1 MNEGN
6 QRYLALDGLRGIA
19 ALLVVLYHVELPN
32 HFTHNSFTRHG
43 YLAVDMFLILSGF
56 VISSAYSRRI
66 SDARGA
72 VEFYWLRFFRI
83 YPLHIAMLLAF
94 VLFECVKLAAL
105 RSGAITP
112 GEQAPFTG
120 NNTVGALVTN
130 VLMLQGLGITNGMT
144 WNSVSWSVS
153 CEFAAYLLF
162 SIVAWSGLIRTR
174 AFFVAGATAGAAGFT
189 FVIMSTCTLDV
200 VSNLALTRCLS
211 GFIFGMLIFR
221 ISSGP
226 WGKSFAAQSDIV
238 VGASEVVVI
247 AVLVFAMSL
256 APAPAQRGLA
266 EPYPE
271 MLLVIVT
278 ALILT
283 VAVFRLDRGPVSRVL
298 MSRPIQFLGRISY
311 SIYMVHIFVWLVF
324 SIVLKR
330 VFHVDLAGAT
340 DSMSPWVGD
349 VLVALQVAVVIAT
362 SAVTFALIE
371 EPARRYGRRFLAARA
386 RRHEVQPT
394 GAPRAL

>member
-1 MNEGN
+1 MNESN
-6 QRYLALDGLRGIA
+6 RRYLALDGLRGIA

-43 YLAVDMFLILSGF
+43 YLAVDLFLILSGF

-66 SDARGA
+66 SDAHGA
-72 VEFYWLRFFRI
+72 REFYWLRFFRI

-94 VLFECVKLAAL
+94 VLFECVKLAAI

-120 NNTVGALVTN
+120 NNTVGALIAN
-130 VLMLQGLGITNGMT
+130 VFMLQGLGITNGLT
-144 WNSVSWSVS
+144 WNNVSWSVS

-162 SIVAWSGLIRTR
+162 SIVAWSGLIRTKG
-174 AFFVAGATAGAAGFT
+174 FFVVGAIAGAAGFI
-189 FVIMSTCTLDV
+189 FIVVSTRTLDV
-200 VSNLALTRCLS
+200 VSDLALTRCLS

-221 ISSGP
+221 IASGP
-226 WGKSFAAQSDIV
+226 WGERFAAQSNFVIGV
-238 VGASEVVVI
+238 SELVVI
-247 AVLVFAMSL
+247 TVLVLAMSL
-256 APAPAQRGLA
+256 APAPAQRGMA
-266 EPYPE
+266 EAHPE
-271 MLLVIVT
+271 MLLVIVA

-283 VAVFRLDRGPVSRVL
+283 VAVFRLDRGPVSRIL

-311 SIYMVHIFVWLVF
+311 SIYMVHFFIWLVY

-330 VFHVDLAGAT
+330 VFRLDLAEAAN
-340 DSMSPWVGD
+340 SMSPWIGD
-349 VLVALQVAVVIAT
+349 ALVALQVAMVIAT

-371 EPARRYGRRFLAARA
+371 EPARRYGRRFLSARA
-386 RRHEVQPT
+386 RGREVQPT
-394 GAPRAL
+394 EARRAL